1 MFWDSV
7 VAGLAVLTYWE
18 TYVAVAEYLAI
29 FMLPTV
35 AAGLVMEKNPNSEG
49 GIGCLSMLL
58 LPVLQVAAIAV
69 FTLTLSPIIFGLAH
83 DASWGF
89 PWRVLA
95 LAPGTFFRLVGVLVA
110 ASIGL
115 AFVPFLG
122 QLQSL
127 QTLVLGGLS
136 FTFVLRLASTLN
148 PSIGVERV
156 DLIPSFWFTV
166 GILIISAVLSRVGT
180 VTAALVATALDQ
192 ENEGFM
198 QLLIFP
204 VAAMFGFIPVFI
216 YGAWLGAQ
224 MRGGF

>member
-7 VAGLAVLTYWE
+7 VAGLTVLTYWE
-18 TYVAVAEYLAI
+18 TYVAVLEYLAI
-29 FMLPTV
+29 FMLPTI
-35 AAGLVMEKNPNSEG
+35 AAGFVVEKNPSAEG

-69 FTLTLSPIIFGLAH
+69 FTLTLAPIIFGLAH

-89 PWRVLA
+89 PWRVIV
-95 LAPGTFFRLVGVLVA
+95 LAPGAFFRLVGVLVV

-115 AFVPFLG
+115 AFIPFLG

-136 FTFVLRLASTLN
+136 LTFVLKLVGAIN
-148 PSIGVERV
+148 PSVGIERV
-156 DLIPSFWFTV
+156 DLIPNFWFTS
-166 GILIISAVLSRVGT
+166 GILIISAVLSRVGI
-180 VTAALVATALDQ
+180 VVAALVATIFEA
-192 ENEGFM
+192 ENKGFT

-224 MRGGF
+224 MKGGF